1 MMPDMHAHS
10 PGAVSLR
17 QLLPEASADAAIAG
31 VTLDSRAVQPG
42 WLYAALPGQR
52 THGARFAGQAVAA
65 GAAAVLTDAD
75 GAVIVGDIDVPLVV
89 VDNARRALGN
99 AAAAFYGYPTK
110 HLTAFGVTGTNGKTT
125 TVALLAQALRSLGPS
140 VGTVGTL
147 GARLDG
153 VALEASST
161 TVTTPESTDL
171 QQQLA
176 TMRERGAVAVAME
189 VSSHA
194 LALERVQGMDFDVVG
209 FTNLGQDHLDYHHTL
224 EEYFAAKRKLFEP
237 GRADAA
243 VIWTDD
249 ERGAELAQRVRAQGA
264 MRLTTVGTRD
274 ADWMLSDVAP
284 HGRLGMRGTVR
295 RGGRTLTVELA
306 LPGMHNMVDAVLA
319 LAMLE
324 AAGFDAERAVDGL
337 RQAQVPGRMQ
347 RAILDDTA
355 PLVFV
360 DFAHTPQAV
369 EAAVDELAQ
378 LGPLT
383 TVVGCGGDRDPVKRP
398 LIGAAAARHSDLVV
412 ITDDNPRTED
422 PAAIRAA
429 TLEGAHGYDAEVVE
443 VGGRAD
449 AIAYALA
456 HTERDGVVAILGKG
470 HEQGQILADRVVEF
484 DDVLVARAAWANM
497 QEEGR

>member
-10 PGAVSLR
+10 SGAVRLR
-17 QLLPEASADAAIAG
+17 QLLPEASADVAITG
-31 VTLDSRAVQPG
+31 ITLDSRDVHPG

-52 THGARFAGQAVAA
+52 THGARFVSQAVTS

-75 GAVIVGDIDVPLVV
+75 GATIAGEIDVPLVV
-89 VDNARRALGN
+89 VDNARRALGD
-99 AAAAFYGYPTK
+99 AAAAFYGHPTK
-110 HLTAFGVTGTNGKTT
+110 HLTSFGVTGTNGKTT
-125 TVALLAQALRSLGPS
+125 TVALIAQALQSLGSS
-140 VGTVGTL
+140 VGTIGTL

-153 VALEASST
+153 AALEAHST

-176 TMRERGAVAVAME
+176 TMRERGANAVAME

-194 LALERVQGMDFDVVG
+194 LALERVQGMHFDVVG

-249 ERGAELAQRVRAQGA
+249 ERGAELAEIVRQQGA

-284 HGRLGMRGTVR
+284 HGRLGTRGTVHR
-295 RGGRTLTVELA
+295 DGRALSVELA

-319 LAMLE
+319 LAMLD
-324 AAGFDAERAVDGL
+324 AAGFDAERAVEGL

-347 RAILDDTA
+347 RAILDDAA
-355 PLVFV
+355 PLVVV

-369 EAAVDELAQ
+369 EAAVEELAQ

-383 TVVGCGGDRDPVKRP
+383 TVMGCGGDRDPVKRP
-398 LIGAAAARHSDLVV
+398 LIGAAAARHSKKVV
-412 ITDDNPRTED
+412 VTDDNPRTED

-429 TLEGAHGYDAEVVE
+429 TLKGAHGHGAEVVE
-443 VGGRAD
+443 MAGRAD
-449 AIAYALA
+449 AICYALA
-456 HTERDGVVAILGKG
+456 HVERNGVVAILGKG
-470 HEQGQILADRVVEF
+470 HEQGQILADRVIDF
-484 DDVLVARAAWANM
+484 DDVRVARDAWAKM
-497 QEEGR
+497 QEERR